1 MKLAPMSSRA
11 RRRKCSGNG
20 SAATAARA
28 TNAFA
33 IQTPERM
40 RAFPS
45 ERMVQPVPTSL
56 GHSCRGGVNLLDGS
70 RRRQDATTRVT
81 AGSVKPTLSSRRAG
95 SLPCAQRRHSGDVGL
110 RESFGICQRPED
122 ANTLESSQ
130 GEPCRLR
137 LLRASRGRRA
147 RASCP
152 TFRSCAAGG
161 IALIGRRPVALCLAC

>member
-1 MKLAPMSSRA
+1 MSSRA
-11 RRRKCSGNG
+11 RRRKCSGYG

-28 TNAFA
+28 IDAFA

-45 ERMVQPVPTSL
+45 EQTVQSVPTSP
-56 GHSCRGGVNLLDGS
+56 GHSCRGGESLLDGS

-81 AGSVKPTLSSRRAG
+81 AKSVKPTLSSRRAG

-110 RESFGICQRPED
+110 RGSFGICLQRPED
-122 ANTLESSQ
+122 ANTWESSR

-152 TFRSCAAGG
+152 TFRSA
-161 IALIGRRPVALCLAC
+161 RRETSRSSDGDQSPYV

>member
-11 RRRKCSGNG
+11 RRRKCSGYG
-20 SAATAARA
+20 SAATAAGA
-28 TNAFA
+28 ANAFA

-130 GEPCRLR
+130 GEPVGFGSCEQVAGGGPERRVPLFAHAR
-137 LLRASRGRRA
+137 REASRSSDGDQ
-147 RASCP
+147 SP
-152 TFRSCAAGG
+152 Y
-161 IALIGRRPVALCLAC
+161 V